1 MLPAGVDGEGWSAW
15 PAPAKLNL
23 SLRIVGRR
31 ADGYHLLQTV
41 FRLLDW
47 GDTVY
52 LRVRD
57 DGRIVRV
64 AGPDNLPA
72 DDDLSV
78 RAARA
83 LQAASGCA
91 LGADIALDKRI
102 PQGGGLGGGSSD
114 AATVLRALNRIWACA
129 LDEDSLARL
138 GLRLGADVPVFVRG
152 ANALAEGVGEVLTP
166 LDLAP
171 AWYVVIWPG
180 VAVPTAAL
188 FRAPELTRDAA
199 PETIARLSCGAV
211 CGNAFEPVVRSRY
224 PAVAA
229 ALDWLG
235 GLSAAWLSGSGAC
248 IFAEL
253 ADRASAERI
262 ARDCPTPW
270 KAWVAAG
277 AQRSPLLA
285 ALEDFGKVRS
295 VG

>member
-1 MLPAGVDGEGWSAW
+1 MLPAGVEGAGWSAW

-52 LRVRD
+52 LRARG

-64 AGPDNLPA
+64 AGPAEVPA
-72 DDDLSV
+72 DADLTV

-83 LQAASGCA
+83 LQAASSCA
-91 LGADIALDKRI
+91 LGANIAIDKRI
-102 PQGGGLGGGSSD
+102 PPGGGLGGGSSD
-114 AATVLRALNRIWACA
+114 AASVLRALNLMWGCA
-129 LDEDSLARL
+129 LDADTLARL
-138 GLRLGADVPVFVRG
+138 GLALGADVPVFVRG

-166 LDLAP
+166 LTLAP
-171 AWYVVIWPG
+171 AWYVIVAPG
-180 VAVPTAAL
+180 VTVPTAAL
-188 FRAPELTRDAA
+188 FQAPELTRDAA

-211 CGNAFEPVVRSRY
+211 RDNAFEPVVRARY

-235 GLSAAWLSGSGAC
+235 GLSAARLSGSGAC
-248 IFAEL
+248 IYAEL

-262 ARDCPTPW
+262 ARACPAPW

-277 AQRSPLLA
+277 AERSPLLA
-285 ALEDFGKVRS
+285 ALEDFGKV
-295 VG
+295 

>member
-1 MLPAGVDGEGWSAW
+1 MLPVGVEGAGWSAW

-23 SLRIVGRR
+23 NLRIVGRR

-52 LRVRD
+52 LRARG

-64 AGPDNLPA
+64 SGSVDVPA
-72 DDDLSV
+72 AEDLAV
-78 RAARA
+78 RAAQA
-83 LQAASGCA
+83 LQVASGSV

-114 AATVLRALNRIWACA
+114 AATVLRALNLIWGCA
-129 LDEDSLARL
+129 LDVDHLAGL
-138 GLRLGADVPVFVRG
+138 GLQLGADVPVFVRG

-166 LDLAP
+166 LVLTP
-171 AWYVVIWPG
+171 AWYVIVAPG

-188 FRAPELTRDAA
+188 FQAPELTRDAA
-199 PETIARLSCGAV
+199 PETIARLSCGTAR
-211 CGNAFEPVVRSRY
+211 GNAFEPVVRARY

-235 GLSAAWLSGSGAC
+235 GLSAARLSGSGAC
-248 IFAEL
+248 IYAEL

-262 ARDCPTPW
+262 AGTCPAPW
-270 KAWVAAG
+270 KAWVVAG
-277 AQRSPLLA
+277 AERSPLLA
-285 ALEDFGKVRS
+285 ALEDFGRV
-295 VG
+295 

>member
-52 LRVRD
+52 LRARG

-235 GLSAAWLSGSGAC
+235 GSIAARLSGSGAC

-285 ALEDFGKVRS
+285 ALEDFGKVRG

>member
-114 AATVLRALNRIWACA
+114 AATVLRALNLLWGCA
-129 LDEDSLARL
+129 LDEQCLARI
-138 GLRLGADVPVFVRG
+138 GLALGADVPVFVHGRD
-152 ANALAEGVGEVLTP
+152 ALAEGVGEQLTP
-166 LDLAP
+166 LVLPP

-235 GLSAAWLSGSGAC
+235 GSSAARLSGSGAC

-262 ARDCPTPW
+262 ARACPAPW

-277 AQRSPLLA
+277 AERSPLLA
-285 ALEDFGKVRS
+285 ALEDFGKVRG